1 MTDDDLRVTDNPER
15 HRFEAHLDGR
25 VVAISTYRLVD
36 DRIVFRHTETDD
48 ALEGRGIGSVLARS
62 ALAWAAQQGLAVVP
76 QCAFVRGFLERHP
89 EEVHVPVR
97 PV

>member
-48 ALEGRGIGSVLARS
+48 ALEGRGIGSRLVRE
-62 ALAWAAQQGLAVVP
+62 ALDD
-76 QCAFVRGFLERHP
+76 VRGRNLRVTADCPFVSSWIDRHP
-89 EEVHVPVR
+89 DYR
-97 PV
+97 DLLAAG